1 MRICTRNNALALQNI
16 CFVHDKKIS
25 KDLKLYNYVVESKFI
40 ESDAVEKLW
49 GCQGSILKRKTNE
62 QSSNLK

>member
-1 MRICTRNNALALQNI
+1 MRICTRNNALALKNI

-49 GCQGSILKRKTNE
+49 GCQGSEIWNE
-62 QSSNLK
+62 KQMNNQAT